1 MQGQNSQKQLSHLQK
16 PQLCNSKYF
25 DLPTEL
31 EILMYKNHKEYLKLV
46 EQDNDKA
53 PLQAGTISIEL
64 MNKLQKFVSQSE
76 LNHTKM
82 MQGILF
88 GLLTLNQINDINY
101 YRQTQIQRMA
111 NVNHEQQNQMK
122 EQLWNTLSQLVR
134 DNYRTFCHLIKQLI
148 YESYDHLKN

>member
-1 MQGQNSQKQLSHLQK
+1 ML
-16 PQLCNSKYF
+16 
-25 DLPTEL
+25 
-31 EILMYKNHKEYLKLV
+31 KNHKEYLKLV

-111 NVNHEQQNQMK
+111 NVNHEQ
-122 EQLWNTLSQLVR
+122 
-134 DNYRTFCHLIKQLI
+134 
-148 YESYDHLKN
+148 